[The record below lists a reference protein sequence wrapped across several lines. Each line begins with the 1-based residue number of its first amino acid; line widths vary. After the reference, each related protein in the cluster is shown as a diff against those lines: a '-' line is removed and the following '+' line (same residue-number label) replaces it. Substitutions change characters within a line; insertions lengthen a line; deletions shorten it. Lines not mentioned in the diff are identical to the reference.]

1 MKKIVL
7 FIISII
13 LLCGCSYS
21 FSQENTEANPTYQ
34 ASDNQLI
41 AHFLDV
47 GEADANII
55 ELPNGQVMIIDA
67 GEKKD
72 SETITNY
79 IDNLNIDYIDYVVA
93 THPHADHIGSL
104 ADIITKYSIGSIYMP
119 KISTTSKTYEN
130 LLTTIDEADLT
141 INTGKK
147 GVVILDEDNLK
158 IEILS
163 PTMDKYSNL
172 NNYSLV
178 IKITYMNTT
187 FLYMG
192 DAEEEVEKQLE
203 DIEADVLKVGH
214 HGSDTSS
221 SIEFLAKVKPQY
233 AVISVGDSNQY
244 DHPSSTIISRLEKY
258 TKNIYQT
265 SKNGN
270 IIITSDGINLEVQTE
285 R

>member
-21 FSQENTEANPTYQ
+21 FSQENTEATSTYQ

-130 LLTTIDEADLT
+130 LLTTIDEDNLT

-221 SIEFLAKVKPQY
+221 SVEFLAKVKPQY

-270 IIITSDGINLEVQTE
+270 IIITSDGINIEVQTE